1 MSTVL
6 TWLAA
11 ALLTAAASLILIRI
25 VRGPTVLDRVVAL
38 DVLIAV
44 VVSAL
49 ALEAAVNR
57 HGTTLPILITLSLL
71 GFISSVTVARY
82 VERDNGDNGGNG
94 GNGDF
99 AEDDDGRGER

>member
-6 TWLAA
+6 TWVSATLLAAA
-11 ALLTAAASLILIRI
+11 ALLILMRI

-49 ALEAAVNR
+49 ALEAVVNR

-82 VERDNGDNGGNG
+82 VERDSREV
-94 GNGDF
+94 
-99 AEDDDGRGER
+99 AEDDDVEEGRE

>member
-44 VVSAL
+44 IVSAL
-49 ALEAAVNR
+49 ALEAVVNR

-82 VERDNGDNGGNG
+82 VERDNSEV
-94 GNGDF
+94 
-99 AEDDDGRGER
+99 AEDDDVRGERR

>member
-6 TWLAA
+6 TWVSAT
-11 ALLTAAASLILIRI
+11 LLTAAALLIVVRI

-44 VVSAL
+44 IVSAL
-49 ALEAAVNR
+49 ALEAVVNR

-71 GFISSVTVARY
+71 GFLSSVTVARY
-82 VERDNGDNGGNG
+82 VERDSSEV
-94 GNGDF
+94 
-99 AEDDDGRGER
+99 AEDDDVEEGRG

>member
-6 TWLAA
+6 TWVSAT
-11 ALLTAAASLILIRI
+11 LLTAAALLIMVRI
-25 VRGPTVLDRVVAL
+25 VRGPTVLDRVIAL

-49 ALEAAVNR
+49 ALEAVVNR

-71 GFISSVTVARY
+71 GFLSSVTVARY
-82 VERDNGDNGGNG
+82 VERDNGEV
-94 GNGDF
+94 
-99 AEDDDGRGER
+99 AEDDDVTGSD

>member
-1 MSTVL
+1 MTALGVSGVTSIL
-6 TWLAA
+6 TWVAAGVLAVA
-11 ALLTAAASLILIRI
+11 ALLILVRI
-25 VRGPTVLDRVVAL
+25 VRGPTVLDRAVAL

-82 VERDNGDNGGNG
+82 VERDKAED
-94 GNGDF
+94 
-99 AEDDDGRGER
+99 AEDDAERRERS